1 MSRRAA
7 TDEARED
14 RRAALLDAAMQ
25 VWLEHPDRITSVAE
39 VAQAAGVAKGTLY
52 LYFESKENML
62 LAAHE
67 RQKEAF
73 FAALIDRAG
82 QPAQMTFDDMM
93 ALTRRHIVEV
103 PAFLPLATLVAGLL
117 HKGVTPKAAAAFE
130 QRMAE
135 RLGRAGELLC
145 GHFAFADA
153 AAGVRLLMQS
163 YGLILGLW
171 QLLGNSSCLSAN
183 VAANAMLHPDY
194 ATELDTAL
202 RALWRGTLNNK
213 EIPDA

>member
-1 MSRRAA
+1 MPRRPA
-7 TDEARED
+7 TEEARED
-14 RRAALLDAAMQ
+14 RRNALLDAAMQ

-39 VAQAAGVAKGTLY
+39 VAQAAGVAKGTIY

-67 RQKEAF
+67 RHKDTF

-82 QPAQMTFDDMM
+82 QSAPMTFDDMM

-117 HKGVTPKAAAAFE
+117 HKGITPKAAAAFE
-130 QRMAE
+130 QRAAE
-135 RLGRAGELLC
+135 RLGLAGEMLR

-171 QLLGNSSCLSAN
+171 QLLGNSSCLCAQA
-183 VAANAMLHPDY
+183 AANALPHPDY
-194 ATELDTAL
+194 ATELDAAL
-202 RALWRGTLNNK
+202 RALWSGTLNHK
-213 EIPDA
+213 ENPDA